1 MTLSCVDEAIIILRK
16 VLMKITGLSNEMII
30 NGESIRGAELVT
42 IRNGQKVP
50 IGYDETC
57 LVTYVDPIDD
67 ISVVEGY
74 GGVESVQSYEM
85 HIIVYGNQCKKVAQK
100 IKGNFYTRGILDVLN
115 DNGIG
120 LLSVQPIENA
130 STFMTGNT
138 YVMRNDL
145 RIRFDC
151 VFGDETAI
159 PQNDIKKGAIEDYEL

>member
-42 IRNGQKVP
+42 IKNGQKVP

-57 LVTYVDPIDD
+57 LVTYCEPIDD

-74 GGVESVQSYEM
+74 GGVQSVQSYEF

-100 IKGNFYTRGILDVLN
+100 IKGNFYTRGVLDILN
-115 DNGIG
+115 ENGIG
-120 LLSVQPIENA
+120 LISVQPIENA

-138 YVMRNDL
+138 YVLRNDL